1 VAGLIVP
8 FRGMV
13 PRIDPTAF
21 VAPTAT
27 IIGDVEIGA
36 DSGIWFGVTIRGDV
50 HEIRIGKGTNIQDGT
65 VIHISSKRF
74 GTYIGDGVTVGHC
87 CLIHACVLED
97 KSFIGMNATVM
108 DGAVVESGAMVAAG
122 ALVTPGTRV
131 EKGKLWAG
139 VPAKCRRDLG
149 DSDHEMMGYTA
160 PHYAELAREYRL
172 EAEARDDG
180 V

>member
-1 VAGLIVP
+1 MGGLIVP

-13 PRIDPTAF
+13 PRIDATAF

-36 DSGIWFGVTIRGDV
+36 DSGIWFAVTIRGDV
-50 HEIRIGKGTNIQDGT
+50 HEIRIGAGSNIQDGT
-65 VIHISSKRF
+65 VIHVSSNRF
-74 GTYIGDGVTVGHC
+74 GTYIGDGVTVGHS

-97 KSFIGMNATVM
+97 ESFVGMNATVM
-108 DGAVVESGAMVAAG
+108 DGAVVESGAMVAAA

-131 EKGKLWAG
+131 LKGQLWAG
-139 VPAKCRRDLG
+139 VPAKHRRDLG
-149 DSDHEMMGYTA
+149 DGEHKMMGYTA

-172 EAEARDDG
+172 EAEERDRER
-180 V
+180 